1 MDTEII
7 FSLWFNTLPFTAL
20 HLFLATSALP
30 FASRGRGSRHLY
42 RHPYHLLH
50 CSTAARPPPLLRGA
64 WASGEAHILHRHKTS

>member
-42 RHPYHLLH
+42 RHLTTYY
-50 CSTAARPPPLLRGA
+50 TAARPPPLLLGA
-64 WASGEAHILHRHKTS
+64 WASGEAHILLRHKTS

>member
-42 RHPYHLLH
+42 RHPYHLLT
-50 CSTAARPPPLLRGA
+50 SQTTATAPGSLGIR
-64 WASGEAHILHRHKTS
+64 